1 MHNFFYDWDH
11 DMGPEYFSL
20 EYYYGLSFP
29 LHMHRTFELILVY
42 EGAIKMRVEKEEY
55 ELKAGDML
63 LVKSNFLHSISTDE
77 TSLAGV
83 CIFSPEL
90 IGTVSSR
97 FKQYP
102 LTSPVIH
109 DVPSVYWELLKGI
122 DKSSSI
128 SKIKGFLYSVCALF
142 YEKLDP
148 TQEEKLMGRDRM
160 LREVLYYVEQNI
172 HTPCALTI
180 VAEELGYSASYLSR
194 AFSTMVGIPY
204 TAYVRNAKVNRAC
217 YLLKNTNS
225 KIADIVTQCGYTSLA
240 TFHHNFKELIGCS
253 PTEYRQRN
261 QI

>member
-1 MHNFFYDWDH
+1 MHNFFYEWKH
-11 DMGPEYFSL
+11 DIGPDYFSI
-20 EYYYGLSFP
+20 EFCHDVCFP
-29 LHMHRTFELILVY
+29 LHMHRSFELVLLY
-42 EGAIKMRVEKEEY
+42 EGTLKVRVEMQEY

-63 LVKSNFLHSISTDE
+63 LVKSNCLHSTTTEVASF
-77 TSLAGV
+77 AKF
-83 CIFSPEL
+83 CIFSPEM
-90 IGTVSSR
+90 IGAVSSQ
-97 FKQYP
+97 FKQHT
-102 LTSPVIH
+102 LTSPLVRN
-109 DVPSVYWELLKGI
+109 VPLVYWELFKGI
-122 DKSSSI
+122 DGSSSVG
-128 SKIKGFLYSVCALF
+128 KIKGFLYSVCDLF